1 MAPVKKKSRAG
12 VRGVPSTHWC
22 GYPAE
27 PTLPNTPPAQQM
39 LPGRSCGFGTYSQQY
54 DDGVPYTPGVFECG
68 FYMTTAADAA
78 AGAPPQRAGEE
89 NFEATLM
96 ITADLARIR
105 GSRRS

>member
-1 MAPVKKKSRAG
+1 MLR
-12 VRGVPSTHWC
+12 VPAYAT
-22 GYPAE
+22 
-27 PTLPNTPPAQQM
+27 
-39 LPGRSCGFGTYSQQY
+39 RSQYGFGTYSQQY
-54 DDGVPYTPGVFECG
+54 DGVAYTAGCGCG
-68 FYMTTAADAA
+68 FYMTTAANAA